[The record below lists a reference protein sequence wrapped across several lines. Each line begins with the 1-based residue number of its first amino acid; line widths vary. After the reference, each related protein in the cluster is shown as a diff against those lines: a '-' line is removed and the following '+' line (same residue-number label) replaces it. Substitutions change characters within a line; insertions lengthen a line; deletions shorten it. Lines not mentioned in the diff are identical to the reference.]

1 MKQTLRRIFR
11 LKKPLPSPP
20 PPLPPQPQ
28 QPKKVLRLKKTT
40 ENALKQS
47 PPSTLRTEMEAT
59 TQTQAQPTG
68 NDKRI
73 ESCKKVGGDKKRR
86 GHALEKEFNTQFGGA
101 EDQITYKAVAD
112 CTLCAENPNTK
123 TLLTSLI
130 KTLDLDTK
138 DSSHLSISLKS
149 GKNLQFV
156 LGNIP
161 EITKPT
167 DVKEKLNVMK
177 SPHIWNKYL
186 KKSESEKP
194 AGLLVYYNADTSSWI
209 FFKMDTII
217 NFIVTNCKWRS
228 LETGR
233 MKGDFGTEKGFVQF
247 LTYEYRTTHKSHF
260 LGANGNK
267 GLPFIELLKKKIPFV
282 EVEEK

>member
-11 LKKPLPSPP
+11 LKKPPLPQSPP
-20 PPLPPQPQ
+20 QPPPQPQ
-28 QPKKVLRLKKTT
+28 QPKKVFRLKKTT

-47 PPSTLRTEMEAT
+47 APSTPRTEMEP
-59 TQTQAQPTG
+59 TQAQPTG

-86 GHALEKEFNTQFGGA
+86 GHALEKDFNTQFGGA
-101 EDQITYKAVAD
+101 DDQITYKAVAD
-112 CTLCAENPNTK
+112 CTLCPENPNTQILLSSLTK
-123 TLLTSLI
+123 TLN
-130 KTLDLDTK
+130 LDTK

-161 EITKPT
+161 EITGAK
-167 DVKEKLNVMK
+167 DSNEKLKVMK
-177 SPHIWNKYL
+177 SSQIWNKYL

-194 AGLLVYYNADTSSWI
+194 AGLLVYYNADTASWI
-209 FFKMDTII
+209 FFKMDTIVD
-217 NFIVTNCKWRS
+217 FIVTNCKWRA

-233 MKGDFGTEKGFVQF
+233 MKGDFETEKGVAQF

-267 GLPFIELLKKKIPFV
+267 GLPFIELLKKKIAFV